1 MLRYRSNVFQ
11 IVPGETAGGGVLS
24 GILAVSLGLIAK
36 KVLDDERFRIGT
48 KIENSGEFWPN
59 KARFRIKYGNEGEQ
73 LYSTDVYFYG
83 VANSSYRK
91 DVKIYFPPNPDQRD
105 RVIKVYKLNRE
116 IKRMYEEYQKVEKQV
131 QRFTK
136 EEGSKRD

>member
-1 MLRYRSNVFQ
+1 MEF
-11 IVPGETAGGGVLS
+11 LS
-24 GILAVSLGLIAK
+24 GILAVALGAIAK

-83 VANSSYRK
+83 VANS
-91 DVKIYFPPNPDQRD
+91 FLQ
-105 RVIKVYKLNRE
+105 
-116 IKRMYEEYQKVEKQV
+116 KRY
-131 QRFTK
+131 
-136 EEGSKRD
+136 